1 MKTITSVACILTALL
16 ALSQRGI
23 SQTATIYGTKPAS
36 PIGSLK
42 AGPGLALVQA
52 NCIPCHSTA
61 LVAANHM
68 SREQWDKTINT
79 MQKVN
84 GMWPVPA
91 EIRERILDY
100 LEQAQRV
107 EDKGLDAGK
116 QTPWA
121 GPLYR
126 PNPIWP

>member
-1 MKTITSVACILTALL
+1 MKTLTVFACVLTTLL
-16 ALSQRGI
+16 AFSQRGI
-23 SQTATIYGTKPAS
+23 SQTGAITATKPAS
-36 PIGSLK
+36 PIGNLK
-42 AGPGLALVQA
+42 AGLGLALVQA

-68 SREQWDKTINT
+68 SREQWDKTITT

-84 GMWPVPA
+84 GMWPVP
-91 EIRERILDY
+91 EVIRERLLDY

-107 EDKGLDAGK
+107 DDKGLDAGK

-126 PNPIWP
+126 PNPLWP